1 MAVAADYADSFLTRA
16 LADIR
21 KHIDEPTVIAKYT
34 DAELIRQLELSYILV
49 LGEKNRNA
57 LTPAVASIDVTL
69 ASGTYHYILPYT
81 VGSIEA
87 IYEGDAGGTRLFYS
101 KRGGYNPMGKLV
113 WVEGNVLRVQATSFL
128 SLGTTLTVEYI
139 PSGIARLH
147 HGACTLNAAGTVA
160 TLGASPNVGTLDTHH
175 HAYMGSTF
183 RFLNVIGT
191 TVTNNYQQERTISG
205 YVNSTRAATLK
216 PALSDIPTTDNG
228 EILYEIAP
236 AIWKGLDAVV
246 ALHAAKSIAMI
257 EGLGRAANIQKTYQ
271 EAIRHVRL
279 SAYYSN
285 VQDCTTMGSDGFD
298 NRYY

>member
-1 MAVAADYADSFLTRA
+1 MTAASDYADSFLTRG

-57 LTPAVASIDVTL
+57 LTPAVAKIDVTL

-87 IYEGDAGGTRLFYS
+87 VYEGDAGGGRLFYS
-101 KRGGYNPMGKLV
+101 KRSGYNPMGRFV
-113 WVEGNVLRVQATSFL
+113 WVEGNVLRVQSASFL

-147 HGACTLNAAGTVA
+147 HGTCTFNAAGTTA
-160 TLGASPNVGTLDTHH
+160 TLGATPNVGTLDTHH
-175 HAYMGSTF
+175 DGYTGSTF
-183 RFLNVIGT
+183 RLLNVTGT
-191 TVTNNYQQERTISG
+191 TVTGNYQQERTISG
-205 YVNSTRAATLK
+205 YVNSTRVATLE
-216 PALSDIPTTDNG
+216 PALSTVPTSDDG
-228 EILYEIAP
+228 EYLYEVAP

-246 ALHAAKSIAMI
+246 PLHAAKSIAMI
-257 EGLGRAANIQKTYQ
+257 EGLGRATNIQKAYQ
-271 EAIRHVRL
+271 EAVRHVRL
-279 SAYYSN
+279 TAYYSN
-285 VQDCTTMGSDGFD
+285 VQDCTSMGGDNFD